1 MRRVLG
7 GKGAMYVALS
17 IGALAFLFPFYYMVV
32 GSLQTDVDSTPAGAF
47 PNPANL
53 TVDNYVSIN
62 DRINLF
68 QGLVNSGIFTGG
80 VLLGTVVFGVLA
92 GYALAV
98 LQWRGRAAVF
108 SLALPVQGL

>member
-53 TVDNYVSIN
+53 TVDNYVAIN

-80 VLLGTVVFGVLA
+80 VLLGNRKSTRLNSSHYCA
-92 GYALAV
+92 SRMPSSA
-98 LQWRGRAAVF
+98 
-108 SLALPVQGL
+108 